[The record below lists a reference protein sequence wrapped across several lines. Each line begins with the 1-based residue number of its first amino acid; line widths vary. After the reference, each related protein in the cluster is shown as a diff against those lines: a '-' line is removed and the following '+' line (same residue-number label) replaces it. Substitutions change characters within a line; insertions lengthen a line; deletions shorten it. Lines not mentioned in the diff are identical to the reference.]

1 MLESLPRQLRPLT
14 AAALGSL
21 SGRFLSRLG
30 SFGTN
35 RANFAKASHG
45 GPLKLPRRPAGSF
58 SAPVNGIAEHF
69 RYRLGTA
76 NEMDLKSVRLFLG
89 TSFRVNT
96 PDVLL

>member
-1 MLESLPRQLRPLT
+1 MLESLPKRLPLT

-21 SGRFLSRLG
+21 PGRFLSRFG

-35 RANFAKASHG
+35 GSNFAQTPHRGSFKS
-45 GPLKLPRRPAGSF
+45 PRRTTGSF

-69 RYRLGTA
+69 RYRLGSA
-76 NEMDLKSVRLFLG
+76 NEMDLKSVRLFFG